1 MATAGS
7 ATRTAPAAPTQPAA
21 PRISAAPQAK
31 KKGANL
37 WLWEAKTKQGEV
49 KKGEMEAND
58 AAAVNARLTSLGLNP
73 TKVRKKTIFD
83 SDLAIPGLGGGV
95 NQKDLLIFTRQFAT
109 MIDAGLPLVQ
119 CLDILGTQTDSP
131 GMKKCIFAVKA
142 KVEAGSTFS
151 DALKDHPKVFDE
163 LYVQLCAAGEVG
175 GILDTILNRLAVYKE
190 KADKLKRKVKG
201 AMTYPVVVIF
211 VAIGVTALLLLK
223 VTPVF
228 KKMFSDFGSALP
240 GPTQVVCDLSD
251 WLVANFIWLFLGIGV
266 VVGLFSAFYRW
277 KTGRIIFDK
286 VILKMPLVGDILRK
300 VAVARF
306 TRTLGTMVSSGV
318 PILDALD
325 VTAKTAG
332 NRTIESAIYY
342 VRAKIAEGK
351 NIAGPLA
358 ETKVFPSMVVQMI
371 GVGEATGA
379 MDQMLNKIA
388 DFYDDEADTAVGS
401 LTSLIEPVLM
411 VFLGGVVGGFLIAMY
426 LPIFSIAGAIK

>member
-1 MATAGS
+1 MPQVATKSS
-7 ATRTAPAAPTQPAA
+7 APTAVTQPAA
-21 PRISAAPQAK
+21 PRAQPTPAAK
-31 KKGANL
+31 KKVGQL
-37 WLWEAKTKQGEV
+37 WIWEAKTKQGEV

-58 AAAVNARLTSLGLNP
+58 GAAVDARLKSLGLIP
-73 TKVRKKTIFD
+73 TKVRKKTILD
-83 SDLAIPGLGGGV
+83 SDLALPGLGGV
-95 NQKDLLIFTRQFAT
+95 TQKDLLIFTRQFAT

-119 CLDILGTQTDSP
+119 CLDILGSQTANAT
-131 GMKKCIFAVKA
+131 MKKTIFAVKA

-175 GILDTILNRLAVYKE
+175 GILDTILNRLAAYKE
-190 KADKLKRKVKG
+190 KAEKLARKVKG
-201 AMTYPVVVIF
+201 AMVYPVIVIN
-211 VAIGVTALLLLK
+211 VAIGVTALLMLK

-240 GPTQVVCDLSD
+240 GPTQVVVDMSD
-251 WLVANFIWLFLGIGV
+251 WLVANILYLVIGIIV
-266 VVGLFSAFYRW
+266 TVGLFTAFYRNR
-277 KTGRIIFDK
+277 KGREIFDK
-286 VILKMPLVGDILRK
+286 VVLKAPLFGDLIRK

-332 NRTIESAIYY
+332 NRTIEAAIYY
-342 VRAKIAEGK
+342 VRTKISEGK

-388 DFYDDEADTAVGS
+388 DFYDDEADAAVSALTAM
-401 LTSLIEPVLM
+401 IEPLLM

-426 LPIFSIAGAIK
+426 LPIFSIAGAVK